1 MKKELEEEKNIKEEA
16 DGKEENSWKDI
27 CFIPAVVLVLLSCID
42 ILRFAILG
50 DKTAFITFALIA
62 VVFIFVAYTAWK
74 SRMPVLY
81 LVIAVAA
88 FVLYF
93 NTNFSTSTYY
103 FNWLFLVE
111 AVVAALGGILEIAAI
126 IRMKIVAGMISKGK
140 TLEGKT
146 SAEKVLT
153 NKKTEEKV
161 LSARRLS
168 EKKPEEKRLKRNTP
182 LMVYFPAM
190 VAVVI
195 LAGFLG
201 FWKVRY
207 EAAHNA
213 QGQAR
218 DELWA
223 VPAKYDETEPTQ
235 PGTVEE
241 VVYNT
246 KAYATDERD
255 VKKTAYVYLP
265 YGYDSEKEYNIL
277 YLMHGTGDDEKY
289 WLKTNPYNKIMLDN
303 MIADGDIQP
312 LIVVTP
318 TFYVED
324 DCADDLDQLT
334 YSFAKEL
341 RNDLM
346 PEIESSYST
355 YAKSADDKGF
365 SESRDHRAFAGLS
378 RGAVTTYHSAIC
390 QSLDYF
396 SWFGTFSGS
405 RTDAQQF
412 QDTIQSGTF
421 ADLPIHYLYVAS
433 GNFDFALPG
442 QVQDYQALLDIEP
455 RLRAG
460 VNTCFDVFPM
470 RYHSMGNWHL
480 ALYNYLQKIF

>member
-1 MKKELEEEKNIKEEA
+1 MKKELEEKNNIMEKTTEKTTE
-16 DGKEENSWKDI
+16 KTKHVWKWI
-27 CFIPAVVLVLLSCID
+27 CFIPAVILILLSGID

-50 DKTAFITFALIA
+50 DKTAFITFSLIA
-62 VVFIFVAYTAWK
+62 VVFILVAYTAWK
-74 SRMPVLY
+74 SRIPVLY

-111 AVVAALGGILEIAAI
+111 AVVAALGGILGIAAI
-126 IRMKIVAGMISKGK
+126 IRVKIATGK
-140 TLEGKT
+140 ATQENRIKRKT
-146 SAEKVLT
+146 TRMA
-153 NKKTEEKV
+153 
-161 LSARRLS
+161 
-168 EKKPEEKRLKRNTP
+168 
-182 LMVYFPAM
+182 YFPAM
-190 VAVVI
+190 AAVVI

-378 RGAVTTYHSAIC
+378 RGVVTTYHSAIC

-480 ALYNYLQKIF
+480 ALYNYLKKIF

>member
-1 MKKELEEEKNIKEEA
+1 MKKELEEKNNIMEKTTEKTTE
-16 DGKEENSWKDI
+16 KTKHVWKWI
-27 CFIPAVVLVLLSCID
+27 CFIPAVILILLSGID

-50 DKTAFITFALIA
+50 DKTAFITFSLIA
-62 VVFIFVAYTAWK
+62 VVFILVAYTAWK
-74 SRMPVLY
+74 SRIPVLY

-111 AVVAALGGILEIAAI
+111 AVVAALGGILGIAAI
-126 IRMKIVAGMISKGK
+126 IRVKIATGK
-140 TLEGKT
+140 ATQENRIKRKT
-146 SAEKVLT
+146 TRMA
-153 NKKTEEKV
+153 
-161 LSARRLS
+161 
-168 EKKPEEKRLKRNTP
+168 
-182 LMVYFPAM
+182 YFPAM
-190 VAVVI
+190 AAVVI

-341 RNDLM
+341 RNALM
-346 PEIESSYST
+346 TEIDSSYST
-355 YAKSADDKGF
+355 YAKSADAKGF

-480 ALYNYLQKIF
+480 ALYNYLKKIF

>member
-1 MKKELEEEKNIKEEA
+1 MKKEHKTRKSMA
-16 DGKEENSWKDI
+16 DQICLITTAFLILLACADI
-27 CFIPAVVLVLLSCID
+27 V
-42 ILRFAILG
+42 RFAVLG
-50 DKTAFITFALIA
+50 DKTVFITFWLIA
-62 VVFIFVAYTAWK
+62 IVFILLSYTAWK
-74 SRMPVLY
+74 SRMPFLY
-81 LVIAVAA
+81 LLIAVAA

-103 FNWLFLVE
+103 FNWLFLGE
-111 AVVAALGGILEIAAI
+111 AIVAALGGILGTVAMLWKKIPVGRAAVFPLV
-126 IRMKIVAGMISKGK
+126 MS
-140 TLEGKT
+140 
-146 SAEKVLT
+146 VL
-153 NKKTEEKV
+153 
-161 LSARRLS
+161 
-168 EKKPEEKRLKRNTP
+168 
-182 LMVYFPAM
+182 
-190 VAVVI
+190 I
-195 LAGFLG
+195 LVGFLG
-201 FWKVRY
+201 FWKLRY
-207 EAAHNA
+207 EAAYNA

-223 VPAKYDETEPTQ
+223 VPAKYDEEEPKQ
-235 PGTVEE
+235 AGTVEE
-241 VVYNT
+241 IVYDT
-246 KAYATDERD
+246 KAYATDERI

-265 YGYDSEKEYNIL
+265 YGYSKDKQYNIL

-289 WLKTNPYNKIMLDN
+289 WLKTNPYNKTMLDN
-303 MIADGDIQP
+303 MIADRDIEP

-365 SESRDHRAFAGLS
+365 FQSRDHRAFAGLS
-378 RGAVTTYHSAIC
+378 RGAVTMYHSALC

-396 SWFGTFSGS
+396 SWFGAFSGS
-405 RTDAQQF
+405 RTDKTAF
-412 QDTIQSGTF
+412 EDTIQTGDF
-421 ADLPIHYLYVAS
+421 AELPIHYLYVAS

-455 RLRAG
+455 RLRSG

-480 ALYNYLQKIF
+480 ALYNFLQKIF

>member
-1 MKKELEEEKNIKEEA
+1 MKKELEEKNNIMEKTTEKTEHV
-16 DGKEENSWKDI
+16 WKWI
-27 CFIPAVVLVLLSCID
+27 CFIPAIILILLSGID

-62 VVFIFVAYTAWK
+62 VVFILVAYTAWK
-74 SRMPVLY
+74 NRMPVLY

-111 AVVAALGGILEIAAI
+111 AVVAAISGILGIAAI
-126 IRMKIVAGMISKGK
+126 IRIKVATGK
-140 TLEGKT
+140 VTQENRIKRKT
-146 SAEKVLT
+146 TRMA
-153 NKKTEEKV
+153 
-161 LSARRLS
+161 
-168 EKKPEEKRLKRNTP
+168 
-182 LMVYFPAM
+182 YFPAM
-190 VAVVI
+190 AAVVI

-201 FWKVRY
+201 FWKARY

-255 VKKTAYVYLP
+255 VEKTAYVYLP

-355 YAKSADDKGF
+355 YAKTADDKGF

-405 RTDAQQF
+405 RTDALQF
-412 QDTIQSGTF
+412 QDTIQSGEF

>member
-1 MKKELEEEKNIKEEA
+1 MKKELEEKNNIMEKTTEKTTE
-16 DGKEENSWKDI
+16 KTKHVWKWI
-27 CFIPAVVLVLLSCID
+27 CFIPAVILILLSGID

-50 DKTAFITFALIA
+50 DKTAFITFSLIA
-62 VVFIFVAYTAWK
+62 VVFILVAYTAWK
-74 SRMPVLY
+74 SRIPVLY

-111 AVVAALGGILEIAAI
+111 AVVAALGGILGIAAI
-126 IRMKIVAGMISKGK
+126 IRVKIATGK
-140 TLEGKT
+140 ATQENRIKRKT
-146 SAEKVLT
+146 TRMA
-153 NKKTEEKV
+153 
-161 LSARRLS
+161 
-168 EKKPEEKRLKRNTP
+168 
-182 LMVYFPAM
+182 YFPAM
-190 VAVVI
+190 AAVVI

-480 ALYNYLQKIF
+480 ALYNYLKKIF

>member
-1 MKKELEEEKNIKEEA
+1 MKIYDEKQRKS
-16 DGKEENSWKDI
+16 GKSAVDWI
-27 CFIPAVVLVLLSCID
+27 CQITSGILILFACID
-42 ILRFAILG
+42 IVRFALLG
-50 DKTAFITFALIA
+50 DKTAFITFGVIA
-62 VVFIFVAYTAWK
+62 AVFILLAIAAWK
-74 SRMPVLY
+74 GRMPFLY
-81 LVIAVAA
+81 LVIGAAA

-93 NTNFSTSTYY
+93 NTDFSTSTYY
-103 FNWLFLVE
+103 FNWMFLAE
-111 AVVAALGGILEIAAI
+111 TIVAAIGGILGTVIMVWKKTPVGKAAVFPLLAAVL
-126 IRMKIVAGMISKGK
+126 IVAG
-140 TLEGKT
+140 
-146 SAEKVLT
+146 A
-153 NKKTEEKV
+153 
-161 LSARRLS
+161 
-168 EKKPEEKRLKRNTP
+168 
-182 LMVYFPAM
+182 
-190 VAVVI
+190 
-195 LAGFLG
+195 LG
-201 FWKVRY
+201 FWKMRY

-213 QGQAR
+213 DGQAR

-223 VPAKYDETEPTQ
+223 VPEKYDGAEPEQ
-235 PGTVEE
+235 AGTVEE
-241 VVYNT
+241 VVYET
-246 KAYATDERD
+246 KAYATDERN
-255 VKKTAYVYLP
+255 VTKTAYVYLP
-265 YGYDSEKEYNIL
+265 YGYSGEKEYNIL

-303 MIADGDIQP
+303 LIASGDIQP

-355 YAKSADDKGF
+355 YAKSADDAGF

-378 RGAVTTYHSAIC
+378 RGAVTMYHSVLC

-396 SWFGTFSGS
+396 SWFGAFSGS
-405 RTDAQQF
+405 RTDAQAF
-412 QDTIQSGTF
+412 EDTIQSGEF
-421 ADLPIHYLYVAS
+421 AELPINYLYVAS

-460 VNTCFDVFPM
+460 VNTTFDVFPM

-480 ALYNYLQKIF
+480 ALYNYLQKIFL

>member
-1 MKKELEEEKNIKEEA
+1 MEMKKEHKTRKSMA
-16 DGKEENSWKDI
+16 DQI
-27 CFIPAVVLVLLSCID
+27 CLITTALLILLACAD
-42 ILRFAILG
+42 ILRFAVLG
-50 DKTAFITFALIA
+50 DKTAFITFWLIA
-62 VVFIFVAYTAWK
+62 IVFILLSYTAWK
-74 SRMPVLY
+74 SGMPFLY
-81 LVIAVAA
+81 LLIAVAA

-103 FNWLFLVE
+103 FNWLFLAE
-111 AVVAALGGILEIAAI
+111 AIVSALGGSLGTTVMIWK
-126 IRMKIVAGMISKGK
+126 KIPMG
-140 TLEGKT
+140 
-146 SAEKVLT
+146 
-153 NKKTEEKV
+153 
-161 LSARRLS
+161 R
-168 EKKPEEKRLKRNTP
+168 
-182 LMVYFPAM
+182 
-190 VAVVI
+190 VAVLPLAAAVLI

-207 EAAHNA
+207 DAGHEA

-223 VPAKYDETEPTQ
+223 VPAKYDGEEPEQ
-235 PGTVEE
+235 AGTVEE
-241 VVYNT
+241 VVYDT
-246 KAYATDERD
+246 RAYATDGRS
-255 VKKTAYVYLP
+255 VKKSAYVYLP
-265 YGYDSEKEYNIL
+265 YGYSKEKEYNIL

-303 MIADGDIQP
+303 MIADGDIEP

-324 DCADDLDQLT
+324 DCAADLDQLT

-346 PEIESSYST
+346 PEIESAYST
-355 YAKSADDKGF
+355 YAKTADDKGF
-365 SESRDHRAFAGLS
+365 SKSRDHRAFAGLS
-378 RGAVTTYHSAIC
+378 RGAVTMYHSALC

-396 SWFGTFSGS
+396 SWFGAFSGS
-405 RTDAQQF
+405 RTDSQAF
-412 QDTIQSGTF
+412 EDTIQTGDF
-421 ADLPIHYLYVAS
+421 AELPIHYLYVAS

-455 RLRAG
+455 RLRSG

-480 ALYNYLQKIF
+480 ALYNFLQKIF

>member
-1 MKKELEEEKNIKEEA
+1 MEMKKEHKTRKSMA
-16 DGKEENSWKDI
+16 DQI
-27 CFIPAVVLVLLSCID
+27 CLITTALLILLACAD
-42 ILRFAILG
+42 ILRFAVLG
-50 DKTAFITFALIA
+50 DKTAFITFWLIA
-62 VVFIFVAYTAWK
+62 IVFILLSYTAWK
-74 SRMPVLY
+74 SGMPFFY
-81 LVIAVAA
+81 LLIAVAA

-103 FNWLFLVE
+103 FNWLFLAE
-111 AVVAALGGILEIAAI
+111 AIVSALGGSLGTTVMIWK
-126 IRMKIVAGMISKGK
+126 KIPMG
-140 TLEGKT
+140 
-146 SAEKVLT
+146 
-153 NKKTEEKV
+153 
-161 LSARRLS
+161 R
-168 EKKPEEKRLKRNTP
+168 
-182 LMVYFPAM
+182 
-190 VAVVI
+190 VAVLPLAAAVLI

-207 EAAHNA
+207 DAGHEA

-223 VPAKYDETEPTQ
+223 VPAKYDGEEPEQ
-235 PGTVEE
+235 AGTVEE
-241 VVYNT
+241 VVYDT
-246 KAYATDERD
+246 RAYATDGRS
-255 VKKTAYVYLP
+255 VKKSAYVYLP
-265 YGYDSEKEYNIL
+265 YGYSKEKEYNIL

-303 MIADGDIQP
+303 MIADGDIEP

-324 DCADDLDQLT
+324 DCAADLDQLT

-346 PEIESSYST
+346 PEIESAYST
-355 YAKSADDKGF
+355 YAKTADDKGF
-365 SESRDHRAFAGLS
+365 SKSRDHRAFAGLS
-378 RGAVTTYHSAIC
+378 RGAVTMYHSALC

-396 SWFGTFSGS
+396 SWFGAFSGS
-405 RTDAQQF
+405 RTDSQAF
-412 QDTIQSGTF
+412 EDTIQTGDF
-421 ADLPIHYLYVAS
+421 AELPIHYLYVAS

-455 RLRAG
+455 RLRSG

-480 ALYNYLQKIF
+480 ALYNFLQKIF

>member
-1 MKKELEEEKNIKEEA
+1 MEMKKEHKTRKSMA
-16 DGKEENSWKDI
+16 DQICLVTTALLILLACADI
-27 CFIPAVVLVLLSCID
+27 V
-42 ILRFAILG
+42 RFAVLG
-50 DKTAFITFALIA
+50 DKTAFITFWLIA
-62 VVFIFVAYTAWK
+62 IVFILLSYTAWK
-74 SRMPVLY
+74 SGMPFLY
-81 LVIAVAA
+81 LPIAVAA

-103 FNWLFLVE
+103 FNWLFLAE
-111 AVVAALGGILEIAAI
+111 AIVAALGGSLGTTVMIWK
-126 IRMKIVAGMISKGK
+126 KIPMG
-140 TLEGKT
+140 
-146 SAEKVLT
+146 
-153 NKKTEEKV
+153 
-161 LSARRLS
+161 R
-168 EKKPEEKRLKRNTP
+168 
-182 LMVYFPAM
+182 
-190 VAVVI
+190 VAVLPLAAAVLI

-207 EAAHNA
+207 DAGHEA

-223 VPAKYDETEPTQ
+223 VPAKYDGEEPEQ
-235 PGTVEE
+235 AGTVEE
-241 VVYNT
+241 VVYDT
-246 KAYATDERD
+246 RAYATDGRS
-255 VKKTAYVYLP
+255 VKKSAYVYLP
-265 YGYDSEKEYNIL
+265 YGYSKEKEYNIL

-303 MIADGDIQP
+303 MISDGDIEP

-324 DCADDLDQLT
+324 DCEADLDQLT

-346 PEIESSYST
+346 PEIESAYST
-355 YAKSADDKGF
+355 YAKSADDEGF
-365 SESRDHRAFAGLS
+365 AESRDHRAFAGLS
-378 RGAVTTYHSAIC
+378 RGAVTMYHSALC

-396 SWFGTFSGS
+396 SWFGAFSGS
-405 RTDAQQF
+405 RTDSQAF
-412 QDTIQSGTF
+412 EDTIQTGDF
-421 ADLPIHYLYVAS
+421 AELPIHYLYVAS

-455 RLRAG
+455 RLRSG

-480 ALYNYLQKIF
+480 ALYNFLQKIF

>member
-16 DGKEENSWKDI
+16 DGKEKNNWKDI
-27 CFIPAVVLVLLSCID
+27 CFIPAVVLILLSGID

-50 DKTAFITFALIA
+50 DKTAFITFSLIA

-111 AVVAALGGILEIAAI
+111 AVVAALGGILGIAAI
-126 IRMKIVAGMISKGK
+126 IRVKIATGK
-140 TLEGKT
+140 AMQENRIKRKT
-146 SAEKVLT
+146 TRMA
-153 NKKTEEKV
+153 
-161 LSARRLS
+161 
-168 EKKPEEKRLKRNTP
+168 
-182 LMVYFPAM
+182 YFPAM
-190 VAVVI
+190 AAVVI

-223 VPAKYDETEPTQ
+223 VPAQYDETEPKQ
-235 PGTVEE
+235 AGTVEE

-246 KAYATDERD
+246 KAYATDERE

-355 YAKSADDKGF
+355 YAKTADDKGF

-412 QDTIQSGTF
+412 QDTIQSGEF

>member
-111 AVVAALGGILEIAAI
+111 AVVAALGGILGIAAI
-126 IRMKIVAGMISKGK
+126 IRVKIATGK
-140 TLEGKT
+140 ATQENRIKRKT
-146 SAEKVLT
+146 TRMA
-153 NKKTEEKV
+153 
-161 LSARRLS
+161 
-168 EKKPEEKRLKRNTP
+168 
-182 LMVYFPAM
+182 YFPAM
-190 VAVVI
+190 AAVVI

-355 YAKSADDKGF
+355 YAKTADDKGF

>member
-16 DGKEENSWKDI
+16 DGKEKNNWKDI
-27 CFIPAVVLVLLSCID
+27 CFIPAVVLILLSGID

-50 DKTAFITFALIA
+50 DKTAFITFSLIA
-62 VVFIFVAYTAWK
+62 VVFILVAYTARK
-74 SRMPVLY
+74 SRIPVLY

-111 AVVAALGGILEIAAI
+111 AVVAALGGILGIAAI
-126 IRMKIVAGMISKGK
+126 IRVKIATGK
-140 TLEGKT
+140 AMQENRIKRKT
-146 SAEKVLT
+146 TRMA
-153 NKKTEEKV
+153 
-161 LSARRLS
+161 
-168 EKKPEEKRLKRNTP
+168 
-182 LMVYFPAM
+182 YFPAM
-190 VAVVI
+190 AAVVI

-223 VPAKYDETEPTQ
+223 VPAQYDETEPKQ
-235 PGTVEE
+235 AGTVEE

-246 KAYATDERD
+246 KAYATDERE

-355 YAKSADDKGF
+355 YAKTADDKGF

-412 QDTIQSGTF
+412 QDTIQSGEF

>member
-1 MKKELEEEKNIKEEA
+1 MKKEHKTRKSMA
-16 DGKEENSWKDI
+16 DQICLITTALLILLACADI
-27 CFIPAVVLVLLSCID
+27 V
-42 ILRFAILG
+42 RFAVLG
-50 DKTAFITFALIA
+50 DKNAFITFCLIA
-62 VVFIFVAYTAWK
+62 IVFILLSYTAWK
-74 SRMPVLY
+74 SRMPFLY
-81 LVIAVAA
+81 LLIVVAA

-103 FNWLFLVE
+103 FNWLFLGE
-111 AVVAALGGILEIAAI
+111 AIVAALGGILGTVA
-126 IRMKIVAGMISKGK
+126 MLWKKIPVGRTAVFPLVAS
-140 TLEGKT
+140 
-146 SAEKVLT
+146 VL
-153 NKKTEEKV
+153 
-161 LSARRLS
+161 
-168 EKKPEEKRLKRNTP
+168 
-182 LMVYFPAM
+182 
-190 VAVVI
+190 I

-201 FWKVRY
+201 FWKLRY
-207 EAAHNA
+207 EAAYNA

-223 VPAKYDETEPTQ
+223 VPAKYDEEEPKQ
-235 PGTVEE
+235 AGTVEE
-241 VVYNT
+241 VVYDT
-246 KAYATDERD
+246 KAYATDERS

-265 YGYDSEKEYNIL
+265 YGYSKDKQYNIL

-289 WLKTNPYNKIMLDN
+289 WLKTNPYNKTMLDN
-303 MIADGDIQP
+303 MIADGDIEP

-346 PEIESSYST
+346 PEIESVYST
-355 YAKSADDKGF
+355 YAKLADDEGF
-365 SESRDHRAFAGLS
+365 AESRDHRAFAGLS
-378 RGAVTTYHSAIC
+378 RGAVTMYHSALC

-396 SWFGTFSGS
+396 SWFGAFSGS
-405 RTDAQQF
+405 RTDKTAF
-412 QDTIQSGTF
+412 EDTIQTGDF
-421 ADLPIHYLYVAS
+421 AELPIHYLYVAS

-455 RLRAG
+455 RLRSG

-480 ALYNYLQKIF
+480 ALYNFLQKIF